1 MFDPAQYGLVFQPL
15 LDQERLNSLGPGT
28 PNDKAFPLLQA
39 LSVEQ
44 AFLPRPVKD
53 VGMAKCCLAGLWL
66 YHDYLEES
74 HRISQSVSTSTG
86 SYWHGIMHRREPDS
100 WNSKYWFDRVGQHPV
115 FPDLCE
121 AAKNLAERD
130 SPLPETRFL
139 LEQKRWD
146 PHRFVDLCEASRTGK
161 SRGENLCRKIQ
172 LREWQLLFDYCYR
185 QAVGM

>member
-1 MFDPAQYGLVFQPL
+1 MFDSARYGSVFQPL
-15 LDQERLNSLGPGT
+15 LAEERLNSLGPGT
-28 PNDKAFPLLQA
+28 PNAKVFSSLQA
-39 LSVEQ
+39 LSAEQ
-44 AFLPRPVKD
+44 AFAPLSIRD
-53 VGMAKCCLAGLWL
+53 VSMAKCCLAGLWL

-115 FPDLCE
+115 FPDLCK
-121 AAKNLAERD
+121 AAKNFAEQD

-139 LEQKRWD
+139 LEQRQWD

-161 SRGENLCRKIQ
+161 SRAENLCRTIQ

-185 QAVGM
+185 QAAGM